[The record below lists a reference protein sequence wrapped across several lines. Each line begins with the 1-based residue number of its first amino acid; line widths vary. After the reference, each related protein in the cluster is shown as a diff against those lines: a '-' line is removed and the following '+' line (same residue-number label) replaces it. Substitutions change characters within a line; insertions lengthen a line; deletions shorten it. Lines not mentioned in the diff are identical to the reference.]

1 VLQQSS
7 SVLRYEERELG
18 ALYAVF
24 GVGIGNFGR
33 GRARSRRPM
42 ARWVQ
47 MLNERLL
54 DGDPAAQIIGVFG
67 HTGNFLVDSPAR
79 SLAEVSARFHRLL
92 DTDWVVRRIED
103 VRAALVVLADAPQ
116 PTQAERVRWTPGF
129 AFGDGAACGAVSSTS
144 RAVLWRVSSYA
155 IGAWKRDN
163 LSAADRLDPGRRAGG
178 WGAVSN
184 DIHRQIGG
192 QWTARSRRTLDGLI
206 KLVSGRR

>member
-1 VLQQSS
+1 MEPYW
-7 SVLRYEERELG
+7 RY
-18 ALYAVF
+18 
-24 GVGIGNFGR
+24 
-33 GRARSRRPM
+33 
-42 ARWVQ
+42 
-47 MLNERLL
+47 
-54 DGDPAAQIIGVFG
+54 
-67 HTGNFLVDSPAR
+67 
-79 SLAEVSARFHRLL
+79 
-92 DTDWVVRRIED
+92 ED

-116 PTQAERVRWTPGF
+116 PTQAERVRWTPGL
-129 AFGDGAACGAVSSTS
+129 AFLSGDGVACGTVSSTS
-144 RAVLWRVSSYA
+144 RAVLWRLSSYA